1 MWRWRLM
8 EETKS
13 TISSFYDYL
22 GFIGDETS
30 ETGFELELPLNPFLL
45 QDDGT
50 VHPGVFA
57 TMLDIMMGATISRQT
72 DSFATTINLNLS
84 YFDLEPKANYTAE
97 TVILHRDGKYV
108 TADGV
113 IYDQNKKRIAKAT
126 GSFKLNPKNY

>member
-1 MWRWRLM
+1 MERRRPM

-13 TISSFYDYL
+13 TLSSFFDYL
-22 GFIGDETS
+22 GFIGDESS
-30 ETGFELELPLNPFLL
+30 EVGFELELPLSPFLL

-84 YFDLEPKANYTAE
+84 YFDLEPKSNYSSE
-97 TVILHRDGKYV
+97 TIILHRDGKYI

-113 IYDQNKKRIAKAT
+113 IYGQDKNIIAKAI
-126 GSFKLNPKNY
+126 GSFKLNPKKY